1 MGVLSK
7 PSNAFREVILK
18 TFSNKK
24 TGIPTLSVIILIL
37 YIFNNRNKK
46 LARDLK
52 MKTEGTHSGT
62 APGKKKSGN
71 VDLVFLQN
79 FIKIMKIVMP
89 KTFSLL
95 TLEMVLMLICLILRT
110 FLSIH
115 IASINGSFVRSIV
128 DRNLRAFS
136 LKILRLV
143 IIAIPASVLNSYLE
157 YLRKSIAYRIR
168 TNLTLHFHNTYMQSM
183 RFYQVFN
190 IDGRIENPDQR
201 LTNDIEKFS
210 MAFSNMYSN
219 ITKPIL
225 DIFLFGQS
233 LAKRVGYS
241 TVSLTFLWYIASGM
255 VLKFISPPMGLLTAI
270 QQNMEGGYRAQHSNI
285 VSFNQEIAFLSGA
298 KYEKTKLKQKFNQL
312 YEHEKDILQKR
323 LYLGSFDGLLVK
335 YGATIVGYY
344 VLSKPSMR
352 NFKKKDGKLS
362 ISELTQDYIRN
373 GSLMMNLA
381 KSIGRMVISYKDLQ
395 NMAGYTILITEMQTV
410 LNDLEN
416 GKYMRSQA
424 STNTIYRKNI
434 SAPSIEMANRGTL
447 IISQENKIRFDNVP
461 LITPTGD
468 MLIESM
474 SFALNQGENL
484 IISGPN
490 GCGKSS
496 LFRIL
501 GGLWPL
507 MGGVVERPRIEELF
521 YLPQRPYLTEGTLKE
536 QIIYPFFMNQD
547 DYNDDQLKALLDFV
561 ELTHLYDNLDGG
573 LIKERDWEQVLSGG
587 EKQMIAMA
595 RLLFHKPKFAIL
607 DECTSTVSVEMESK
621 FYKKAKEIGISLFT
635 ISHRQSLFQFH
646 DFYLKFD
653 GDGSYSWIN
662 LRSEREA
669 SRSITMTKDTSK
681 DQETE
686 SVPVGNIPKEE

>member
-7 PSNAFREVILK
+7 PTGVFRNAIFQL
-18 TFSNKK
+18 FSNKK
-24 TGIPTLSVIILIL
+24 TSIPTLTTIIVIL

-46 LARDLK
+46 LAKDLRAK
-52 MKTEGTHSGT
+52 SERSLAGLHGKT
-62 APGKKKSGN
+62 KKRSGN
-71 VDLVFLQN
+71 VDLVFLKN
-79 FIKIMKIVMP
+79 FIQIMKIALP
-89 KTFSLL
+89 KPFSLL
-95 TLEMVLMLICLILRT
+95 SLEMTLMLICLILRT

-136 LKILRLV
+136 MKILRLV
-143 IIAIPASVLNSYLE
+143 IIAIPASILNSYLE
-157 YLRKSIAYRIR
+157 YLRKSIAYRVR
-168 TNLTLHFHNTYMQSM
+168 TNLTLHFHTSYMQSM

-210 MAFSNMYSN
+210 MAFSNMYAN
-219 ITKPIL
+219 VTKPIL
-225 DIFLFGQS
+225 DIFLFGRS
-233 LAKRVGYS
+233 LAQRVGYF
-241 TVSLTFLWYIASGM
+241 TVSLTFLWYILSGM
-255 VLKFISPPMGLLTAI
+255 ILKLISPPMGLLTAL
-270 QQNMEGGYRAQHSNI
+270 QQNLEGSYRAQHANI
-285 VSFNQEIAFLSGA
+285 VNFNQEIAFLDGA
-298 KYEKTKLKQKFNQL
+298 NYEKAKLKEKFNQL
-312 YEHEKDILQKR
+312 FEHEKNILIKR
-323 LYLGSFDGLLVK
+323 CYLGSFDGLLVK

-352 NFKKKDGKLS
+352 NFKKKDGKMS

-395 NMAGYTILITEMQTV
+395 NMAGYTILLNEMQSV
-410 LNDLEN
+410 LSDLER
-416 GKYMRSQA
+416 GKYIRSQTT
-424 STNTIYRKNI
+424 STTVYRKNI
-434 SAPSIEMANRGTL
+434 STPSTEIANRGSL
-447 IISQENKIRFDNVP
+447 IISENDMICFDNVP

-468 MLIESM
+468 LLIESM
-474 SFALNQGENL
+474 SFKLKRGENL

-507 MGGVVERPRIEELF
+507 MGGVMERPPIEDLF

-536 QIIYPFFMNQD
+536 QIIYPFFLDQENFCD
-547 DYNDDQLKALLDFV
+547 DNLKVLLDFV
-561 ELTHLYDNLDGG
+561 DLTHLYDNMDGG
-573 LIKERDWEQVLSGG
+573 LSKERDWEQVLSGG

-607 DECTSTVSVEMESK
+607 DECTSTVSIEMEAK
-621 FYKKAKEIGISLFT
+621 FYKKAKELGVSLFT
-635 ISHRQSLFQFH
+635 ISHRASLFQFH
-646 DFYLKFD
+646 DYYLKFD
-653 GDGSYSWIN
+653 GDGGYAWIDLN
-662 LRSEREA
+662 QSRENA
-669 SRSITMTKDTSK
+669 KR
-681 DQETE
+681 TE
-686 SVPVGNIPKEE
+686 GTQDEVSH